1 MCTIIKKNIVT
12 CLVSN
17 HKVPPSLR
25 YDNSKSLAENEWNVC
40 GSEGSVHG
48 KLSWSRH
55 CFQRKP
61 ILTKKRKIDWK
72 KSCPS
77 PRSQSTEALWHL
89 IVYIPFLTYKTG
101 TILCRVKFVIASSLH
116 IITWRKISA
125 ALNGQGIVGLC
136 YWVNLCNTVTK
147 SSSFNPN

>member
-12 CLVSN
+12 CLVSS

-40 GSEGSVHG
+40 GSEGSAHG

-89 IVYIPFLTYKTG
+89 IVYIPFLSYKTG
-101 TILCRVKFVIASSLH
+101 TVLCRVKFVIASSLH
-116 IITWRKISA
+116 IITCRKISP
-125 ALNGQGIVGLC
+125 ALNGQGIVGLYYHGSIC
-136 YWVNLCNTVTK
+136 VTQ
-147 SSSFNPN
+147 